1 MASGNMNVSLTPELQ
16 RFVADKIKSGTYSSA
31 SEVVSDALRLL
42 EEQDRTRGQR
52 LTEFNDEVRERL
64 ASLDR
69 GEFVELVDARQK
81 LERKSEARRS
91 QQL

>member
-1 MASGNMNVSLTPELQ
+1 MNVSLTPELQ